1 MSWARRNWLS
11 LIAVAVLLADIGALV
26 LAIGVAYVL
35 RFRLGWGPE
44 LAPNRF
50 LFFIPVNLTL
60 IVASVLSGLAL
71 GQYTRYRAAGLADR
85 LVRTAGIVTV
95 GALLTVAATFFVF
108 SNRLEFVRLLII
120 YAWIAGIL
128 AVFAARTLVVWSIRA
143 LNRRGFG
150 VERVVIVG
158 AGDEGAEALRRI
170 LADRG
175 RRYEVVGFLDD
186 FDPSPATDG
195 VGVPVLGPVR
205 ALAAVIAEHDIDKV
219 VIALPSLS
227 HAALLEILERTEA
240 SYADVWLLPD
250 LFQLMVS
257 PVTEG
262 GVRGLPLI
270 ALNQVRLRGLSRFAK
285 RSLDVLIGFGGLVM
299 LSLPMLLIA
308 LAIKLESRGPV
319 FYAQARVGRDGRRFP
334 IVKFRT
340 MIPEAEDYG
349 QTWTVPNDPRITR
362 VGRVL
367 RRFWLDEL
375 PQLINVI
382 KGDMSLVGPRPER
395 PAYVRRFQREFSRY
409 MVRHRERAGMTG
421 WAQVN
426 GLRGDSSI
434 EDRTRFD
441 LYYVENW
448 SVLLDLRILLRTM
461 LLVMRGAAR

>member
-1 MSWARRNWLS
+1 L
-11 LIAVAVLLADIGALV
+11 
-26 LAIGVAYVL
+26 
-35 RFRLGWGPE
+35 
-44 LAPNRF
+44 
-50 LFFIPVNLTL
+50 
-60 IVASVLSGLAL
+60 
-71 GQYTRYRAAGLADR
+71 
-85 LVRTAGIVTV
+85 
-95 GALLTVAATFFVF
+95 
-108 SNRLEFVRLLII
+108 
-120 YAWIAGIL
+120 
-128 AVFAARTLVVWSIRA
+128 
-143 LNRRGFG
+143 
-150 VERVVIVG
+150 
-158 AGDEGAEALRRI
+158 
-170 LADRG
+170 
-175 RRYEVVGFLDD
+175 LDD
-186 FDPSPATDG
+186 FEPTPATDG
-195 VGVPVLGPVR
+195 AGVPILGPVR

-262 GVRGLPLI
+262 GVGGLPLI

-285 RSLDVLIGFGGLVM
+285 RSLDVLIGFGGLVV

-308 LAIKLESRGPV
+308 LVIKLESRGPV

-340 MIPEAEDYG
+340 MIAEAEHYG
-349 QTWTVPNDPRITR
+349 KTWTVPNDPRITR

-409 MVRHRERAGMTG
+409 LVRHRERAGMTG

-426 GLRGDSSI
+426 GLSGDSSI
-434 EDRTRFD
+434 EERTRFD

-448 SVLLDLRILLRTM
+448 SVLFDLRILLRTM
-461 LLVMRGAAR
+461 LMVMRGAAR